1 MRILGKRSPSR
12 GRGPKR
18 HSPLK
23 ALVLTAV
30 TGFAL
35 VAGIGV
41 IGDRVSRAHN
51 AVKAST
57 PAPTTPTPGP
67 PSAGTSVG
75 ASPGASPDA
84 RRVRALLGAL
94 REIDPALGTA
104 PGRGEPVGRARA
116 SCRDLA
122 EGTDRAEARRRVRAR
137 FGETVVTGS
146 RKAERVLTAIE
157 RTLCPP

>member
-1 MRILGKRSPSR
+1 MGTLGKRSPGR
-12 GRGPKR
+12 DRGPKR

-35 VAGIGV
+35 VSGIGAV
-41 IGDRVSRAHN
+41 GDRISRAHN

-57 PAPTTPTPGP
+57 PAPTTPAPGP

-75 ASPGASPDA
+75 VSPDA

-94 REIDPALGTA
+94 REIDPALGAA
-104 PGRGEPVGRARA
+104 PGRGEPVGRALA

-157 RTLCPP
+157 RTLCSP